1 MNDELRDKIRYILRT
16 IVVIIVIASLLLQWL
31 VQPIS
36 VDEVI
41 EFIFGGGRSY

>member
-1 MNDELRDKIRYILRT
+1 MNDELRDRIRYILRT

-31 VQPIS
+31 VQPIR